1 MIKPYFILPF
11 FYSDINYVVRKAV
24 LNVNFVHIP
33 CFSCKYTC
41 IAFIWHYI
49 YITFYFGNGILLAV
63 QLHIRVKSIKLIVA
77 RLFGGITFSSHVGVN
92 PWNLIVV
99 ISHYVDKYHPFLSMQ
114 TILLLR
120 YLLRVCVGFQLMQED
135 FVSVYINI
143 ILRYFRSFIT
153 AYTLLA
159 KY

>member
-77 RLFGGITFSSHVGVN
+77 RLFGGQTNSSCFVHN
-92 PWNLIVV
+92 PWKSNCGHITLRLQISSFSLNANGV
-99 ISHYVDKYHPFLSMQ
+99 IDESSTQGLRGLSNNF
-114 TILLLR
+114 R
-120 YLLRVCVGFQLMQED
+120 RVCGRV
-135 FVSVYINI
+135 N
-143 ILRYFRSFIT
+143 
-153 AYTLLA
+153 
-159 KY
+159 